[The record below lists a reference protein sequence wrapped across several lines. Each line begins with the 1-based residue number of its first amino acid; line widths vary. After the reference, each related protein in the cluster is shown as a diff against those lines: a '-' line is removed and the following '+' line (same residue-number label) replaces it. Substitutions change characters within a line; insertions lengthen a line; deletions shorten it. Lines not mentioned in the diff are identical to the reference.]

1 MDPNVSPAFVDPNL
15 ASLLPYLAYL
25 ACGVLIILYAWDRFS
40 TPASNRSS
48 TRQALYRWGCAGYVV
63 SALGLFV
70 VLSVLLQVG
79 AWRTMLLGPESDK
92 LSLPAPLIAT
102 LMMTTLLSS
111 VPLLKQVD
119 GWFLSAFL
127 DWASI
132 PAEVKRRAATMTPQS
147 FGVTERDVTALRDAY
162 GDGSYGDTLAD
173 HLCARCNDGMES
185 QYRLTKVVKL
195 YDQIRQLTGNSDYS
209 RFFAETADGFAA
221 LERKVATFLRRS
233 DSSLTFAKRLR
244 AMDAKDARA
253 IEDFIQDRRNT
264 FAEDSRDLFG
274 DLALFLARAVL
285 RSEPSEEHIV
295 GRLINIGFSASVPM
309 NVPRFPIDSLTVLA
323 VLMFVYFVIVLR
335 LPIVPNQPGGG
346 LSLACK
352 ITIAR
357 LASIGLTVWL
367 MQKNYSVF
375 HRLPGGPPRYFGYA
389 LCGVIAAAAS
399 AGVCLIFRLGDVGG
413 LVRADLPV
421 IVISGVLCAALS
433 FCCDDWAGDTA
444 VAPIWLRFRE
454 AVGCGSVMAVGM
466 ALMYFAT
473 DLLPKEMSPWALGL
487 APLLG
492 LLIGGWVPHIY
503 RSAQRAAM
511 SERGNASGLPV
522 SQAIAQARVTQQQL
536 DGARVVTPIA
546 ADRRQ
551 AA

>member
-1 MDPNVSPAFVDPNL
+1 MDPNLSPPFVDP
-15 ASLLPYLAYL
+15 SLLPYLAYL
-25 ACGVLIILYAWDRFS
+25 GCGVLIIVYAWDRFS

-48 TRQALYRWGCAGYVV
+48 TRRALYRWGCAGYVV

-79 AWRTMLLGPESDK
+79 AWRTMLLGPGSDK
-92 LSLPAPLIAT
+92 LSLPPPFIAT
-102 LMMTTLLSS
+102 LAMTTLLSS

-119 GWFLSAFL
+119 GWLLSAFL

-147 FGVTERDVTALRDAY
+147 FSITEKDVTVLRDAY
-162 GDGSYGDTLAD
+162 GDGSYGDTVAD
-173 HLCARCNDGMES
+173 HLCAHCNDNDGME
-185 QYRLTKVVKL
+185 YRLTKVVKL
-195 YDQIRQLTGNSDYS
+195 YDQIRRLTGNSGYS
-209 RFFAETADGFAA
+209 RFFAETADDFAA
-221 LERKVATFLRRS
+221 LELKVTIFLRRS
-233 DSSLTFAKRLR
+233 DSSLTFAKRIR
-244 AMDAKDARA
+244 TVDAKDARA
-253 IEDFIQDRRNT
+253 IEDFMQDRRKT
-264 FAEDSRDLFG
+264 FAEDCRDLFG

-295 GRLINIGFSASVPM
+295 RRLIDIGFSASVPM

-323 VLMFVYFVIVLR
+323 ILMFVYFVIVLQ
-335 LPIVPNQPGGG
+335 LPFVPNQPDGW
-346 LSLACK
+346 LFTASK

-375 HRLPGGPPRYFGYA
+375 RRLPGGPPRYFGYV
-389 LCGVIAAAAS
+389 LCGVIAAEAS
-399 AGVCLIFRLGDVGG
+399 AGVCLIFDVGS
-413 LVRADLPV
+413 LARTDLPL
-421 IVISGVLCAALS
+421 IVVSGMLCAALS
-433 FCCDDWAGDTA
+433 FCCDDWAGDA

-454 AVGCGSVMAVGM
+454 AVGCGSVMAVVM
-466 ALMYFAT
+466 AFMYFET
-473 DLLPKEMSPWALGL
+473 DLLPKGISPWALGL

-503 RSAQRAAM
+503 RTAQRAAM
-511 SERGNASGLPV
+511 SERGN
-522 SQAIAQARVTQQQL
+522 AIAQARVTQQQL
-536 DGARVVTPIA
+536 DAVPVVTPIA
-546 ADRRQ
+546 ANRRQ